1 MEKKTEAKT
10 GFTPGPWKVFTN
22 TGGDKIIGIGE
33 LNGGGV
39 ADCGFGVWRGGDAE
53 ALANA
58 LLIAS
63 APDLYEALQQA
74 ADALSTIRA
83 ASLKGCPDGYGK
95 PELFADELYRSHS
108 DVHSALKKIGA
119 ALARARGENP

>member
-1 MEKKTEAKT
+1 MSTLQGPSRMEKEAEAKT

-63 APDLYEALQQA
+63 APDLYEAAKAGRQA
-74 ADALSTIRA
+74 AADL
-83 ASLKGCPDGYGK
+83 ASLMREGAHDKEEIHWCKVVDNI
-95 PELFADELYRSHS
+95 D
-108 DVHSALKKIGA
+108 A

>member
-1 MEKKTEAKT
+1 MSTLQGTSRMEKEAEAKT

-63 APDLYEALQQA
+63 APDLYETLREIEKQCIQA
-74 ADALSTIRA
+74 DD
-83 ASLKGCPDGYGK
+83 PGYHTLILVK
-95 PELFADELYRSHS
+95 HMARS
-108 DVHSALKKIGA
+108 